1 MAGIVR
7 GVRSGDSEVQGEGEG
22 EGEGGEQGMIRVKT
36 TDGRLMILN
45 QEHIVRISQSL
56 DRSDA
61 CELMLDVMYSDG
73 TPLWLEVYGTIGFW
87 LEMFDLDK
95 EGA

>member
-1 MAGIVR
+1 
-7 GVRSGDSEVQGEGEG
+7 
-22 EGEGGEQGMIRVKT
+22 MIRVKT

-45 QEHIVRISQSL
+45 RGHIVRINQSP

-73 TPLWLEVYGTIGFW
+73 TPLWLEAYGTIGFW
-87 LEMFDLDK
+87 LKKFGLDK
-95 EGA
+95 EEA